1 MDCREAG
8 KLVNAYIDGSIS
20 DAELEQFIA
29 HVRSCPSC
37 MEELE
42 TYFTVDYALQALN
55 DEQELFSYDIRQIL
69 IDDLEERELS
79 LRSRR
84 RNRRLFYSAVALVE
98 ALMLLVI
105 LFRYLPGSE
114 LSMLDQIRALFNLL
128 P

>member
-69 IDDLEERELS
+69 IDDLEEREQS